1 MARNVLGRRRFV
13 AYGRR
18 LTLNPVA
25 CHERLEDFPKRYLID
40 FRAQTEEQRG
50 FAFQIFD
57 NCFLCGVE
65 HRVWLTRDG
74 LWNLVPK
81 VLRKKRLCVHCYRG
95 IIERKKT

>member
-1 MARNVLGRRRFV
+1 VRNVLGRRRFV

-18 LTLNPVA
+18 LTVNPES

-40 FRAQTEEQRG
+40 FRAQTEEREG
-50 FAFQIFD
+50 FAFQISD
-57 NCFLCGVE
+57 ECAICGAV

-81 VLRKKRLCVHCYRG
+81 EWRKKRLCVG
-95 IIERKKT
+95 WKSP